1 VPDTDRDQAPWRCL
15 FCRMRT
21 GVRLFRI
28 PVCAI
33 CRDQLQD
40 FVWVSL
46 VLMALVPTG
55 FISGTQFV
63 VEEVPSLPE
72 GSSAPFFRSGGS
84 PGGGPLARANAQGLE
99 CSSTRTLRV
108 GIQRD
113 TNFSRP
119 NPCVSEGL
127 QPEVGGSSP
136 VRPARVPDSTML
148 F

>member
-1 VPDTDRDQAPWRCL
+1 MPDIDRDQAPWRCL

-63 VEEVPSLPE
+63 VEEVLLFGVLVLVKHRLP
-72 GSSAPFFRSGGS
+72 
-84 PGGGPLARANAQGLE
+84 
-99 CSSTRTLRV
+99 RV
-108 GIQRD
+108 FDRFTQ
-113 TNFSRP
+113 
-119 NPCVSEGL
+119 
-127 QPEVGGSSP
+127 Q
-136 VRPARVPDSTML
+136 A
-148 F
+148 